1 MAAKSQGI
9 TVGLNGDFGELYN
22 FEVVSLSIDG
32 VQSDVVEITTRSNAA
47 KIKQFRPA
55 DVDYGTISM
64 VFRLRSFTDAAV
76 GQTAY
81 LGVSFAGTTFW
92 DGPTIVQSFA
102 WQATVGEL
110 QEYRATFN
118 LGAVVI

>member
-1 MAAKSQGI
+1 MAKNSQGI
-9 TVGLNGDFGELYN
+9 SVGLNGDFGEFYN

-47 KIKQFRPA
+47 KIKQFRPS

-64 VFRLRSFTDAAV
+64 VFRLRSFTEAAV

-81 LGVSFAGTTFW
+81 LGLSAAGTAFW
-92 DGPTIVQSFA
+92 DGPVIVQSFA

-110 QEYRATFN
+110 QEYRATFK